1 MEIYDFDQYEIGTK
15 KYGGSDT
22 KFSLEI
28 DGIFYMLKQ
37 PTEIRNPTKI
47 QEKYSNTCISEYLAC
62 HIYEILGFETQHTF
76 LGNFTCHDGVK
87 RLCVACED
95 FTDNPNYASEG
106 LFLQHFNDYS
116 HDFNRTANEFGF
128 KVRNKSDEQKKY
140 GYMDEIEEILDNDI
154 YLKEHSEIKDKFYD
168 MFVVDS
174 VIANRDRHYFNWGF
188 LTSIHP
194 YGDEAKIVRFAPI
207 YDCGATMYPEATEE
221 FLIEKTHDRKKFENE
236 IKRYPNS
243 NNIEVFKEAENE
255 SDRSWLKR
263 IDYYSYMN
271 SLKNDN
277 LNKAIKRMFPI
288 IEEKLPD
295 IYDLIND
302 MVDSEVISEER
313 GECYKKIIDGRF
325 TLLVYEPFYKL
336 EKIEEN
342 TGDEVNKKDDGMEME

>member
-1 MEIYDFDQYEIGTK
+1 
-15 KYGGSDT
+15 
-22 KFSLEI
+22 
-28 DGIFYMLKQ
+28 
-37 PTEIRNPTKI
+37 
-47 QEKYSNTCISEYLAC
+47 
-62 HIYEILGFETQHTF
+62 
-76 LGNFTCHDGVK
+76 
-87 RLCVACED
+87 
-95 FTDNPNYASEG
+95 
-106 LFLQHFNDYS
+106 
-116 HDFNRTANEFGF
+116 
-128 KVRNKSDEQKKY
+128 
-140 GYMDEIEEILDNDI
+140 MDEIEEILDNDI

-221 FLIEKTHDRKKFENE
+221 FLIEKMHDRKKFENE
-236 IKRYPNS
+236 IKRYLNS

-255 SDRSWLKR
+255 SERSWLKR

-295 IYDLIND
+295 IYELIDD
-302 MVDSEVISEER
+302 MVDSEIISVKR
-313 GECYKKIIDGRF
+313 GECYKKIIDARF
-325 TLLVYEPFYKL
+325 TLLVYEAFYKL
-336 EKIEEN
+336 EKIEEKTSVKN
-342 TGDEVNKKDDGMEME
+342 IESDNGLELE